1 MFLGTRRR
9 RAAVAVSCLAVAVTT
24 AVAGADSRAA
34 APPRPIVYVNAYGT
48 YAVRPDGTSWRQL
61 NDCTLTPVAGNGR
74 LLVGGFSYVP
84 DREAP
89 LVIMPADR
97 QIDVDCDS
105 GPRTPPVLRYRLR
118 VRGSGATSWSTLA
131 WSPDGR
137 HILAVGRFGEGSGS
151 RDRLVVFN
159 ANGAGY
165 HVVGPTLDGISSSV
179 TDATWSPRGD
189 RIAFGRG
196 FESSDCP
203 EFVETKTIGVACA
216 RAELVVTKANG
227 SDARSL
233 YRPPQIE
240 ASQRDDLPAGSAL
253 RSLPS
258 PLFAPFGWHGDRI
271 FFTVYDDRDGS
282 QRIAS
287 ISEDGTGLRYLTRGG
302 ELQRPALSP
311 DGRQIAVIWSPPGKA
326 SGLYLLGSAGSPV
339 RKMTLRQPLTSSTC
353 GGSRKTCTAENIG
366 FGSVTW

>member
-1 MFLGTRRR
+1 VLGARRPQRAAIIGIVVLLGAGAAAGTRA
-9 RAAVAVSCLAVAVTT
+9 RAATPT
-24 AVAGADSRAA
+24 
-34 APPRPIVYVNAYGT
+34 RPLVWVNAYGT
-48 YAVRPDGTSWRQL
+48 YAVRTDGTRWTQL
-61 NDCTLTPVAGNGR
+61 NDCSLTPVASNGR
-74 LLVGGFSYVP
+74 RLIGGFGYLQ

-105 GPRTPPVLRYRLR
+105 GPRTPPVLPYRLR
-118 VRGSGATSWSTLA
+118 VRGSGASSWSTLV

-137 HILAVGRFGEGSGS
+137 RILAVGTFGEGSQS
-151 RDRLVVFN
+151 RARSVVFN

-165 HVVGPTLDGISSSV
+165 HAVDPRLDGVSSSV
-179 TDATWSPRGD
+179 TDAAWSSHGD
-189 RIAFGRG
+189 RVVLGRV
-196 FESSDCP
+196 FRSSDCP
-203 EFVETKTIGVACA
+203 EFAETKTIGIACQ
-216 RAELVVTKANG
+216 RSELVVAKADG

-240 ASQRDDLPAGSAL
+240 ASQRDDLPAGSPL

-258 PLFAPFGWHGDRI
+258 PLFAPFGWHADRI

-287 ISEDGTGLRYLTRGG
+287 IREDGSGLRYVTARGG

-311 DGRQIAVIWSPPGKA
+311 DGRQIALIWSPPGKA
-326 SGLYLLGSAGSPV
+326 SGLYLLGSAGGPL
-339 RKMTLRQPLTSSTC
+339 RKVTVRQPLTSTTC
-353 GGSRKTCTAENIG
+353 GGSSKTCTGRNIG
-366 FGSVTW
+366 FGHVTW